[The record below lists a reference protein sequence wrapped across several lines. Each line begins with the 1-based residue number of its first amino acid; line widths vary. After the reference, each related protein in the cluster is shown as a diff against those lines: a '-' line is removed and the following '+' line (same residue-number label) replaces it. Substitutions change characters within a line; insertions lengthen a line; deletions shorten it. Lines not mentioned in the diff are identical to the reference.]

1 MQIAKQL
8 ELAAKRYKQVKRYLD
23 LSDIQDKSVED
34 ILDKLLENDQVASS
48 GEYDHEYAYIQLL
61 IECEFHYD
69 FATSENIFCNLRNI
83 GWLEFDVEEDRWF

>member
-8 ELAAKRYKQVKRYLD
+8 ELAAKRYKEVKRYLD

-34 ILDKLLENDQVASS
+34 FLDKLLQNDQVASS

-61 IECEFHYD
+61 IECEFDYD
-69 FATSENIFCNLRNI
+69 FAESENIIASCEAFE
-83 GWLEFDVEEDRWF
+83 LEFDVEEDRWI

>member
-8 ELAAKRYKQVKRYLD
+8 ELAAQRYNKVKRYLD

-34 ILDKLLENDQVASS
+34 FLDKLLENDQVASS

-61 IECEFHYD
+61 IECEFDYD
-69 FATSENIFCNLRNI
+69 FKESENIIASCEAFE
-83 GWLEFDVEEDRWF
+83 LEFDVEEDRWI